1 MHGQAR
7 MRHATAVTTLD
18 VYGHLLPDA
27 DESTRAAVGAA
38 IRERS
43 KTVADDLRTIQL
55 GDAL

>member
-27 DESTRAAVGAA
+27 DETRAAVGAA

-43 KTVADDLRTIQL
+43 KTTADDLRTIQL